1 MSANLD
7 IDIQKWIEDF
17 GSVTS
22 YTYIVYSS
30 INEDDL
36 NTIYAGVK
44 FLSSNLDV
52 PFMFLEDTI
61 DEKMARQFGVK
72 RGHKLQ
78 ITFPG
83 NEKSREIELRKI
95 VEEGLDYLRLEYK
108 YWGCF

>member
-72 RGHKLQ
+72 RGTNCRLRFRATKRVVRL
-78 ITFPG
+78 
-83 NEKSREIELRKI
+83 NYEKS
-95 VEEGLDYLRLEYK
+95 
-108 YWGCF
+108 